1 MTDLLWMHAANSS
14 LGQVVRIGHMRSRV
28 GHGLQLN
35 PVADGAPAASAV
47 QPSRSAA
54 FARKVDPTGMPSAA
68 RIPSRRNLRRVKFM
82 TPGIQVST
90 SRLYVDS
97 M

>member
-1 MTDLLWMHAANSS
+1 MHAANSS

-35 PVADGAPAASAV
+35 PVADGAPAASAE

-54 FARKVDPTGMPSAA
+54 FARKVDPTGMQSAA
-68 RIPSRRNLRRVKFM
+68 RIPSRTNLRRVKFM
-82 TPGIQVST
+82 TQGIQVSQLFL
-90 SRLYVDS
+90 SADRL
-97 M
+97 